1 MSMIKV
7 KIEKN
12 RLNEPIFKLGFKK
25 LNDKEERFLKRALIE
40 GKEISGTYKY
50 EIPLKY
56 FVPLMNNID
65 KENIK
70 LDRYSKLS
78 FLEFSDD
85 FDEKYFYILE
95 ANAKYMKK
103 WREEGCPNIFKIEIN
118 KDTLEIKKE
127 IIFKKIERVY
137 V

>member
-1 MSMIKV
+1 MIKV

-12 RLNEPIFKLGFKK
+12 RLNEPIFKLGFKN
-25 LNDKEERFLKRALIE
+25 LSEKEERFLKRALIE
-40 GKEISGTYKY
+40 GKEISGIYKY

-56 FVPLMNNID
+56 FVPIMNNID

-95 ANAKYMKK
+95 ANAKYMKR

-127 IIFKKIERVY
+127 IIFKKIQRVY

>member
-40 GKEISGTYKY
+40 GKEISGTYNY

-56 FVPLMNNID
+56 FVPIMNNID

>member
-40 GKEISGTYKY
+40 GKEISGSYKY

-56 FVPLMNNID
+56 FVPIMNNID

>member
-56 FVPLMNNID
+56 FVPIMNNID
-65 KENIK
+65 KENVK

-85 FDEKYFYILE
+85 FDAKYFYILE